1 MREFMKILMII
12 VITLNS
18 STIVFQVQHGLY
30 PLLWD
35 KFLIIILCLQIIRQL
50 SDIKKLEKEKVTILR
65 INNRSDAE

>member
-18 STIVFQVQHGLY
+18 STIVFQIQHGLY

-35 KFLIIILCLQIIRQL
+35 KILIIILCLQIISQL
-50 SDIKKLEKEKVTILR
+50 SDIKKLEKEKVTNLR
-65 INNRSDAE
+65 INNRSDEE